1 MPKTA
6 IVRSAYLAGLDVTP
20 ITLDCAVTSG
30 LSNVRILGVG
40 DAAALETISRV
51 RCAIRAADFEM
62 PQAGIVVQAHPAT
75 ARPRGTQLDLA
86 IAAAI
91 LAATSQVP
99 PVPDDAVLVGELALD
114 GRVMSTRGLA
124 CYGHWCAGHGM
135 ALVCPTSHGNTSYV
149 PVDTL
154 GNLRTLDWEPVH
166 SPGVSPAPRTPVEP
180 PEPLRAAWEAAMDRH
195 ALLLV
200 RGADGPVSRAVRSLH
215 ASLPQLTQDQCTEL
229 SCIHSACRDTFE
241 GDPPFRAPHHS
252 ITMAGMVGGGRPVMP
267 GEVTLATHG
276 LLLVSDIECFSD
288 GVLSTLRVALQD
300 REARIVRAEGVWS
313 MPAAPALVVA
323 TTRDTK
329 TPSRQ
334 ILRALAALE
343 VVEVSL

>member
-1 MPKTA
+1 MQ
-6 IVRSAYLAGLDVTP
+6 L
-20 ITLDCAVTSG
+20 
-30 LSNVRILGVG
+30 LS
-40 DAAALETISRV
+40 
-51 RCAIRAADFEM
+51 
-62 PQAGIVVQAHPAT
+62 H
-75 ARPRGTQLDLA
+75 
-86 IAAAI
+86 
-91 LAATSQVP
+91 
-99 PVPDDAVLVGELALD
+99 
-114 GRVMSTRGLA
+114 
-124 CYGHWCAGHGM
+124 
-135 ALVCPTSHGNTSYV
+135 V

-154 GNLRTLDWEPVH
+154 AELRSTDWEPVH
-166 SPGVSPAPRTPVEP
+166 SPGMSPAPRMPVEP

-200 RGADGPVSRAVRSLH
+200 RGADGPVSRAVRALH
-215 ASLPQLTQDQCTEL
+215 AALPQLTQEQCDEL
-229 SCIHSACRDTFE
+229 VRIHSACRDTFE

-276 LLLVSDIECFSD
+276 LLLVSDVELFSD